1 MTIELYDN
9 NGATADRYT
18 AVFLEQEE
26 RKPGHFVALSM
37 DEKPF
42 HPQGIGQHTSAMPGP
57 HLGKR
62 IRLTDMP
69 PDCRKLVLA
78 ELDERWK
85 QCHFEDYDLTAE
97 QLDDKYNP
105 DGDGEHPY
113 FTRKE
118 WRNEVANENTCSG
131 YWLWMQSEIDSEKND
146 LSEIIDAGV
155 SDIDPMDVLSE
166 TIRFEYFESGC
177 QASDLDHAV
186 RRLLDECGELFE
198 SEANAV
204 GFIME
209 APLDESDDEQP
220 GAESPAG

>member
-9 NGATADRYT
+9 GGATADRYT
-18 AVFLEQEE
+18 AVFLEQAE
-26 RKPGHFVALSM
+26 RKPGHFMALSM
-37 DEKPF
+37 DERPF
-42 HPQGIGQHTSAMPGP
+42 HPQGIGQHTTAMSGP

-69 PDCRKLVLA
+69 PDCRQLVLA
-78 ELDERWK
+78 ELDERSK
-85 QCHFEDYDLTAE
+85 QCHSEDYDLTAD
-97 QLDDKYNP
+97 QLEEKYSPAGGGQHP
-105 DGDGEHPY
+105 D
-113 FTRKE
+113 FT
-118 WRNEVANENTCSG
+118 RNEVANDNTISG
-131 YWLWMQSEIDSEKND
+131 YWLWMQSEIDSEQED
-146 LSEIIDAGV
+146 LREIIDAGV
-155 SDIDPMDVLSE
+155 SDIDPMNALSE
-166 TIRFEYFESGC
+166 TIRSEYFESGC